1 MRSTTQEAATAVQS
15 LSLDFSL
22 PNSRSG
28 SVNVSL
34 KPDSDPAENGLK
46 LLFSAQ
52 DMDTFKGFPVCE
64 ATVEAFGTRG
74 YGSMYGWIQMVRS
87 GEPSTISS
95 VPWEMDPIPF
105 LAGLN
110 TPFCWFGPEPK
121 LYDAPVRT
129 GVQRLDWTCH
139 SYFTYIDD
147 ALLSKV
153 VKPVLGFGWGFV
165 IEQGKPSVKALREV
179 SLGTWNEHRG
189 LLEMSFG
196 GWEFHTV
203 ATRTHVACS

>member
-1 MRSTTQEAATAVQS
+1 MQSTAEEATTAVQS
-15 LSLDFSL
+15 LCIDFSL
-22 PNSRSG
+22 PRSRSG
-28 SVNVSL
+28 KVNVSV
-34 KPDSDPAENGLK
+34 KPDSDPTENGLK
-46 LLFSAQ
+46 LLFPAQ
-52 DMDTFKGFPVCE
+52 DMSAFKGFPVCE

-87 GEPSTISS
+87 GESSDIDS

-139 SYFTYIDD
+139 SYLTYIED

-153 VKPVLGFGWGFV
+153 VKPILGFEWGFV
-165 IEQGKPSVKALREV
+165 IEHGKPSVKVLRQV
-179 SLGTWNEHRG
+179 PLGTWNEHLA
-189 LLEMSFG
+189 LLESSFA
-196 GWEFHTV
+196 GWKFHGYEDARDT
-203 ATRTHVACS
+203 